1 MNIDTESKMKFNIDF
16 KLKDISFINEITIQL
31 KNETERVSATRKKH
45 SRTSH
50 VFCFYLNLNR
60 LLLTFYNRLKMK
72 GKIYKNEKVK
82 GFTSEER

>member
-1 MNIDTESKMKFNIDF
+1 MKLNG
-16 KLKDISFINEITIQL
+16 LVQL
-31 KNETERVSATRKKH
+31 GKSKKH

-72 GKIYKNEKVK
+72 GKIYKNGKVK
-82 GFTSEER
+82 GFTSENDRSLWESF